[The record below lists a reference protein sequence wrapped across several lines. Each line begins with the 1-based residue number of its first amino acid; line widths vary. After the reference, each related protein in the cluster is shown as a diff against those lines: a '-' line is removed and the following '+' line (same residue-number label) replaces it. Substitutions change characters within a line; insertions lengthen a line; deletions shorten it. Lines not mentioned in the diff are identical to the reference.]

1 MYMVARGYE
10 TAYETT
16 LHFTNGTRLPVR
28 ARLVGEL
35 NQRIVIHDAQGRPAA
50 ISGLCPGPRGNQ
62 RFRWVRDLSRTLLR
76 FAHDPVFDEI
86 MKLGQAYRKGQRLL
100 PHLKRP

>member
-1 MYMVARGYE
+1 M
-10 TAYETT
+10 
-16 LHFTNGTRLPVR
+16 
-28 ARLVGEL
+28 
-35 NQRIVIHDAQGRPAA
+35 
-50 ISGLCPGPRGNQ
+50 SGLN
-62 RFRWVRDLSRTLLR
+62 LSRSWFDVRVEGRNLRSVRKMTLIQIEKRVKALEETVRGLRRPKPRLSRRWYRTHAGR